1 MAYPKTYHAWRRST
15 TPYPLSLVL
24 STETLP
30 DKLGA
35 KDVLIRIHAVSLNY
49 RDVAMLQEGAYPV
62 PVEDGGVTGNDCAAE
77 VIAIGDQVTKFVI
90 GDHVAATNNL
100 LSLTGDERSMDELAL
115 GGNSPGTLRQ
125 YAIFKEEVL
134 VRLPAHLSWEEVC
147 RT

>member
-15 TPYPLSLVL
+15 TPYPRSLVF

-30 DKLGA
+30 SKLES
-35 KDVLIRIHAVSLNY
+35 KDVLIKIHAVSLNY

-62 PVEDGGVTGNDCAAE
+62 PVEDGGVTGSDSAAE

-100 LSLTGDERSMDELAL
+100 LSLTGDEREMDELAL
-115 GGNSPGTLRQ
+115 GGNGPGTLRQ
-125 YAIFKEEVL
+125 YAVFKEELL

-147 RT
+147 GT